1 MIKLTGAITKTPIF
15 IKKSSITYMERQDDK
30 TEMQIESSNN
40 SVYVIETPEEIMRMS
55 DIDWEQRRYEIAKD
69 ITSASC
75 IRPGVLCTSRITDL
89 ADVLVAEL
97 KKKQYYV
104 M

>member
-1 MIKLTGAITKTPIF
+1 MIKLTGAHTKTPLF
-15 IKKSSITYMERQDDK
+15 IKKSSIAYMERKGDK
-30 TEMQIESSNN
+30 TDIQIESSDCI
-40 SVYVIETPEEIMRMS
+40 VYVIETPEEIMRMS

-69 ITSASC
+69 IISASC
-75 IRPGVLCTSRITDL
+75 IRPGVLCTSQITDL
-89 ADVLVAEL
+89 ADVLIAEL